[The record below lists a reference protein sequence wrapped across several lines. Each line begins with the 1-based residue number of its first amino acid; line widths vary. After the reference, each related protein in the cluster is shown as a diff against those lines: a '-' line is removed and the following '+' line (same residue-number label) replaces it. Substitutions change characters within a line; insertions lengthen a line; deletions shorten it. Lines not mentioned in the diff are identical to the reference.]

1 MPGPGNGPKT
11 MLVIAIALPTAM
23 KRTFL
28 KLIRPWL
35 GLRGR
40 LIRWWLI
47 RWRLRRRW
55 RR

>member
-1 MPGPGNGPKT
+1 MPRPGPGNGPKT

-35 GLRGR
+35 ERS
-40 LIRWWLI
+40 WWLI

>member
-1 MPGPGNGPKT
+1 